1 MSAFELG
8 RLIGNFV
15 GPVLL
20 IGALVY
26 VMRGGKVSFTE
37 GVRHPLVLSL
47 IVLTIAANAIPNPN
61 SVQGDVSSSTQP
73 PALPNAGSKRVFSDG
88 ARVSFYNGCIDSTE
102 ARMDR
107 DAAGKACACVIT
119 EIENTFSPEQFKS
132 VSASMEKTGVA
143 SAEIGA
149 LIAKCEP
156 QSK

>member
-47 IVLTIAANAIPNPN
+47 IVLTIAANAIPNPMIPMR
-61 SVQGDVSSSTQP
+61 VIICISTS
-73 PALPNAGSKRVFSDG
+73 LF
-88 ARVSFYNGCIDSTE
+88 
-102 ARMDR
+102 
-107 DAAGKACACVIT
+107 
-119 EIENTFSPEQFKS
+119 
-132 VSASMEKTGVA
+132 
-143 SAEIGA
+143 
-149 LIAKCEP
+149 EP
-156 QSK
+156 VE

>member
-8 RLIGNFV
+8 RLIGTFV

-26 VMRGGKVSFTE
+26 VMRGGKVSFAD
-37 GVRHPLVLSL
+37 GVRHPLVLAL
-47 IVLTIAANAIPNPN
+47 IVLTIAANAIPNPA

-73 PALPNAGSKRVFSDG
+73 ATLPHAGPTRVFTDG
-88 ARVSFYNGCIDSTE
+88 ERVSFYSGCIESSA

-119 EIENTFSPEQFKS
+119 EIESTFTPEQFKS

-149 LIAKCEP
+149 LVAKCEP